1 MGLMLS
7 GEPRRLSEE
16 VRLVLR
22 STIRLLDDWL
32 LLMMLG
38 RMVTSSVRAVSSWR
52 HGLLLTLKS
61 TGSTCTE
68 EVAGGDEE
76 AIASLLAVV
85 EAVGT
90 DLGTV
95 LKGTDPF
102 LLLAPEALKMGV
114 IVTECC
120 MIMMPKQDFQVILTQ

>member
-1 MGLMLS
+1 M
-7 GEPRRLSEE
+7 
-16 VRLVLR
+16 LR

-32 LLMMLG
+32 LLG

-85 EAVGT
+85 EAVAT

-120 MIMMPKQDFQVILTQ
+120 MMMMSKQNFQVILTQ

>member
-1 MGLMLS
+1 MLS

-32 LLMMLG
+32 LLG

-85 EAVGT
+85 EAVAT

-120 MIMMPKQDFQVILTQ
+120 MMMMSKQNFQVILTQ

>member
-1 MGLMLS
+1 M
-7 GEPRRLSEE
+7 
-16 VRLVLR
+16 LR
-22 STIRLLDDWL
+22 STIRLLDWL
-32 LLMMLG
+32 IMLG
-38 RMVTSSVRAVSSWR
+38 RMVTSSVRDVSSWL
-52 HGLLLTLKS
+52 GLLLTLKS

-68 EVAGGDEE
+68 VVADDGLIASHEAAAGGG
-76 AIASLLAVV
+76 AA
-85 EAVGT
+85 

-120 MIMMPKQDFQVILTQ
+120 MMVCLCPSRFFKSY

>member
-32 LLMMLG
+32 LLG

-85 EAVGT
+85 EAVAT

-120 MIMMPKQDFQVILTQ
+120 MMMMSKQNFQVILTQ

>member
-1 MGLMLS
+1 MLS

-32 LLMMLG
+32 LLG

-85 EAVGT
+85 EAVAT

>member
-32 LLMMLG
+32 LLG

-85 EAVGT
+85 EAVAT

>member
-32 LLMMLG
+32 LLG
-38 RMVTSSVRAVSSWR
+38 RMVTLSVRAVSSWR

-85 EAVGT
+85 EAVAT

-120 MIMMPKQDFQVILTQ
+120 MMMMSKQNFQVILTQ

>member
-1 MGLMLS
+1 MGLRLS
-7 GEPRRLSEE
+7 GEPRRLSED
-16 VRLVLR
+16 VLLVLR
-22 STIRLLDDWL
+22 STIRLLDWL
-32 LLMMLG
+32 IMLG
-38 RMVTSSVRAVSSWR
+38 RIVTSSVSAVSSWL
-52 HGLLLTLKS
+52 GLLLTLKS

-68 EVAGGDEE
+68 VSDDGVIASHEAAAGG
-76 AIASLLAVV
+76 A
-85 EAVGT
+85 T

-120 MIMMPKQDFQVILTQ
+120 MMVCLCLSRFFKSY